1 MVSSQIAWRGTR
13 LPCRLAVGDT
23 SGAEDLG
30 RAALALAENTDDL
43 ELLGYAHAGLAA
55 VLAAA
60 GDSHGAAAE
69 TSAALSA
76 YRAKGDVVSAPMLDI
91 AIVETTTETLLQGG

>member
-1 MVSSQIAWRGTR
+1 MTPQGPRASVGQRWRWPRTPTISSHW
-13 LPCRLAVGDT
+13 
-23 SGAEDLG
+23 
-30 RAALALAENTDDL
+30 
-43 ELLGYAHAGLAA
+43 GYAHAGLAA

-76 YRAKGDVVSAPMLDI
+76 YRAKGDVVSAPMLDVSHGRQ
-91 AIVETTTETLLQGG
+91 VETSAETLLQGG